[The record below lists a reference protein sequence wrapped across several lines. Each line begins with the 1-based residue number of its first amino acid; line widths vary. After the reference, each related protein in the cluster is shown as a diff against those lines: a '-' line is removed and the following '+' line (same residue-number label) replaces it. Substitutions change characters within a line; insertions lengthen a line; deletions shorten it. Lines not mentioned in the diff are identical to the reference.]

1 MAEKKN
7 IKRWIGISI
16 LMNSVKSQSEIIQG
30 SDTQS
35 SQKEKKKA
43 VVLRNKILPKKD
55 NKGISATKMVT
66 FRWKVNL

>member
-1 MAEKKN
+1 
-7 IKRWIGISI
+7 
-16 LMNSVKSQSEIIQG
+16 MNSVKSQSEIIQG

-35 SQKEKKKA
+35 SQKKKKKA
-43 VVLRNKILPKKD
+43 VILRNKILPKKD